1 MVKPPPEAC
10 GEEYGKAL
18 ELAATARYR
27 EARVKLQGILDT
39 YPDYVGAL
47 ILLGKV
53 EYYLRRPASSRRC
66 FETAL
71 TYEPGNAAAWFGLQ
85 FYRERRRSMLL
96 GIVAACLLIAIG
108 LTGAGVYLRLTAEI
122 GTLKNELAGR
132 LAELAG
138 AEEHNAVLMEGISN
152 RIDERFDAVSIYMQ
166 ETVDAFASYRSDS
179 KDNIA
184 ALETHFREVA
194 AAQELNAGSL
204 ERLSDAVGRLTARM
218 VAEEKSPKQPQARSP
233 AYNMSE
239 LK

>member
-1 MVKPPPEAC
+1 MIIP
-10 GEEYGKAL
+10 
-18 ELAATARYR
+18 
-27 EARVKLQGILDT
+27 I
-39 YPDYVGAL
+39 
-47 ILLGKV
+47 
-53 EYYLRRPASSRRC
+53 
-66 FETAL
+66 
-71 TYEPGNAAAWFGLQ
+71 
-85 FYRERRRSMLL
+85 
-96 GIVAACLLIAIG
+96 LLIAIG